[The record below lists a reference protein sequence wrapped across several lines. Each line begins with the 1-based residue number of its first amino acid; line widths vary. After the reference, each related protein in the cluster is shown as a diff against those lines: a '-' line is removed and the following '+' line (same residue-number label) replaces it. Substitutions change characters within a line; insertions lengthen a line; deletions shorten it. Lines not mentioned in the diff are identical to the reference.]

1 MVIRDGKFVRDID
14 LPRPLWRYERD
25 LERAGVVKW
34 KKIKK
39 GTQVEDFLRA
49 IPEEKREIAEHFV
62 KIWTG
67 EEKVERREDPP
78 LPKTLEEVWKERYP
92 ERVKRI
98 RAKRVIMDISTA
110 PIPVKDDENFYN
122 LMVDID
128 WKRTVQELFGE
139 GAEYHRSLWVVMG
152 WEIHGD
158 DYEEPHKDRTEKLN
172 EAYKNNVY
180 LVVDEESGESVWVKT

>member
-1 MVIRDGKFVRDID
+1 MKVEKGKFVRDID

-39 GTQVEDFLRA
+39 GARVEDFLRA
-49 IPEEKREIAEHFV
+49 IPEEKREIAEYFV

-98 RAKRVIMDISTA
+98 KATST
-110 PIPVKDDENFYN
+110 
-122 LMVDID
+122 L
-128 WKRTVQELFGE
+128 L
-139 GAEYHRSLWVVMG
+139 
-152 WEIHGD
+152 
-158 DYEEPHKDRTEKLN
+158 
-172 EAYKNNVY
+172 
-180 LVVDEESGESVWVKT
+180 